1 MNPKQLESMS
11 IDDLWEFR
19 QEVTSVLEKR
29 IRNKIHM
36 LENMVEVLEFA
47 PNMQPAEAPKRRPY
61 PKVPP
66 KFQNPERTHET
77 WPGRSKQPLWVT
89 ELLEAG
95 KNIEELRIAY
105 APEAATA

>member
-11 IDDLWEFR
+11 IDDLWEFH
-19 QEVTSVLEKR
+19 QEVTSILEKR
-29 IRNKIHM
+29 IRDKIHR
-36 LENMVEVLEFA
+36 LDNIAEVLEVA
-47 PNMQPAEAPKRRPY
+47 PSLQPAEAPKRRPY
-61 PKVPP
+61 PKVLP
-66 KFQNPERTHET
+66 KFQNPERPHET
-77 WPGRSKQPLWVT
+77 WAGRGKQPLWVT